1 MNFSV
6 DKNQLLKHLSY
17 TQGVVDSKSTM
28 IILSHILFS
37 AKDGK
42 LFLSSTDLESST
54 HTSLPINIIE
64 PGDVCLPAKK
74 ILDIIDKIPDKDIKI
89 SKNNSNQIEID
100 YKKGKTKIKCLP
112 AEDFPQIPK
121 PNDFIYTAIKSQML
135 NDLIQK
141 TSYSIGSD
149 DLRKNLTGIFFDMT
163 NSKKIKLVSTDG
175 HRMSTVEDE
184 FENNSQIESFLLSKK
199 AATELK
205 KFALESEVVQI
216 GTNKNFFICD
226 NGQTSILS
234 RLIDVKFP
242 DYAQVVPSAKTNTF
256 RVDRNEML
264 SLLQR
269 VSVVLSEKTKGARI
283 SIGPQELEI
292 KTTSDDGETTE
303 LISIKERASELT
315 DAVLEVGFNVR
326 YLIDA
331 LSSFAEEEVSVCIN
345 DEVSPACI
353 YSEQEGEIKQL
364 AVIMPMRV

>member
-1 MNFSV
+1 MIFSV
-6 DKNQLLKHLSY
+6 DKNQLSKHLSY
-17 TQGVVDSKSTM
+17 TQGVVDSKSSM

-37 AKDGK
+37 AKQGR

-54 HTSLPINIIE
+54 HTSLPTNISE
-64 PGDVCLPAKK
+64 EGEVCLPAKK
-74 ILDIIDKIPDKDIKI
+74 IFDIIDKIPDKDIKI
-89 SKNNSNQIEID
+89 STNNNNQVEID

-121 PNDFIYTAIKSQML
+121 PDDFAYTAIKSEML

-149 DLRKNLTGIFFDMT
+149 DLRKNLTGVFFDMEAE
-163 NSKKIKLVSTDG
+163 NKIKLVSTDG
-175 HRMSTVEDE
+175 HRMSRVEEE
-184 FENNSQIESFLLSKK
+184 FENNKQIESFILSRK
-199 AATELK
+199 AALELK
-205 KFALESEVVQI
+205 KFVGDSEVVQI

-242 DYAQVVPSAKTNTF
+242 DYQQVVPSNINNTF
-256 RVDRNEML
+256 KVEKKELL
-264 SLLQR
+264 SSLQR

-283 SIGPQELEI
+283 AIGKEEVEI

-303 LISIKERASELT
+303 IINIKEST
-315 DAVLEVGFNVR
+315 TTISDAVLEVGFNVK

-331 LSSFAEEEVSVCIN
+331 LSSFSEEELFVCVN

-353 YSEQEGEIKQL
+353 FSNQEQTNKQL